1 MDLLLIGAGA
11 GIVGGLLPS
20 PLHLISLAQIAL
32 NRWARALL
40 LLVGLPLVID
50 GGLLFVTLFLY
61 RYIPHNLAHDVAYVG
76 GAVLVI
82 FGVHS
87 LFEMRRKNPEE
98 LARSAAMTYTSVSVA
113 ILAELA
119 TPGTWIYWLTVAGP
133 VLSEGHQKGYWHVVP
148 FFGGGLVGYY
158 GASIFSVWLMAWGA
172 SLHAK
177 FKRHLFLTANLLLL
191 VLGVS
196 YLWRAY
202 LGE

>member
-11 GIVGGLLPS
+11 GIVGGLLPG

-50 GGLLFVTLFLY
+50 GALLLVTLFLY
-61 RYIPHNLAHDVAYVG
+61 RYVPHNFAHNVAYVG
-76 GAVLVI
+76 GAALVV
-82 FGVHS
+82 FGVYS
-87 LFEMRRKNPEE
+87 IFEIRRKNQEE
-98 LARSAAMTYTSVSVA
+98 MARSAAMTYTSVSVA
-113 ILAELA
+113 VLAELT
-119 TPGTWIYWLTVAGP
+119 TPGTWIYWITVAGP
-133 VLSEGHQKGYWHVVP
+133 ILSEGHQKGYWHVVP

-196 YLWRAY
+196 YLARAY
-202 LGE
+202 LGG